1 MVVDRVSKAAGATA
15 VEAPSWHVTGSFFE
29 ACNCLPISPRRRRG
43 GRPSDSA
50 PTEGVCDFAL
60 SWRVLQGMFG
70 RTPLDDL
77 NVIMAGSYRNDE
89 DGKPW
94 RVALYVDNRATPD
107 QHHALL
113 QIFSGQAGG
122 TPVRN
127 YASSIGEVYA
137 VRSAHVEL
145 DHRRN
150 QWSMRADGYVS
161 VRGSAT
167 VESPLTITSGTSG
180 HDRPGEE
187 LRTETMQVNDSP
199 LIWGVQARCGFAT
212 SFSYQ
217 SEE

>member
-1 MVVDRVSKAAGATA
+1 MVVAKVSQAAGMAA
-15 VEAPSWHVTGSFFE
+15 VEAPTWHVTGSFFE

-43 GRPSDSA
+43 GRASEA
-50 PTEGVCDFAL
+50 GPTEGVCDFAL
-60 SWRVLQGMFG
+60 SWRVLHGTFG

-89 DGKPW
+89 DGRPW
-94 RVALYVDNRATPD
+94 RVAVYVDNRATPD
-107 QHHALL
+107 QHHALV
-113 QIFSGQAGG
+113 QIFTGQAGG

-145 DHRRN
+145 DHHRN
-150 QWSMRADGYVS
+150 RWSMRADSYVS
-161 VRGSAT
+161 VRGAAT
-167 VESPLTITSGTSG
+167 VESPLTLTSGTSG

-187 LRTETMQVNDSP
+187 LRTETMEVNDSP

-217 SEE
+217 SED